1 MLEWKEF
8 IIPLSTFEPS
18 DKFVVLMNSIGEKP
32 VISED
37 PIEYNDHE
45 KWKYYKYLC
54 HGIELVLINNNLKQ
68 IHLHLTNNQPNYS
81 PCISELP
88 SGIDLSYDKNK
99 IISLLGNPIK

>member
-45 KWKYYKYLC
+45 K
-54 HGIELVLINNNLKQ
+54 
-68 IHLHLTNNQPNYS
+68 
-81 PCISELP
+81 
-88 SGIDLSYDKNK
+88 
-99 IISLLGNPIK
+99 